1 MYVIVHD
8 NEHDIN
14 IVTYLGLL
22 NFIFVIYLFDTN
34 YMNAIDFINPFTPGV
49 NYGDM

>member
-8 NEHDIN
+8 NVHDIN

-22 NFIFVIYLFDTN
+22 NFVFVICFYS
-34 YMNAIDFINPFTPGV
+34 
-49 NYGDM
+49 